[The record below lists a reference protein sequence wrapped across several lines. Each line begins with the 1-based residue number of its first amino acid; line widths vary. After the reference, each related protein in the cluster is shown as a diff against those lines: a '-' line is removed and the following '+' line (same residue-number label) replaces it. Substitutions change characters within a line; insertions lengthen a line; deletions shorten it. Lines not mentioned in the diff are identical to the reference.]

1 MFHKFTSYKA
11 SRILLHSTGRLGDLW
26 VLQLE
31 WPEDSVDG
39 PQRSLWLSPWG
50 FTQPMP
56 YSNRLPGSSLAHG
69 WNEEH
74 FWEKRG
80 VNMMISLFDPW
91 KRKISR
97 FKNQR
102 NHQPT
107 SVYPLRTSAE
117 RICTEP
123 PATTRLANSCG
134 SSGLHTWF
142 DLKMGYTLPETA
154 SWVEDNEN
162 KPWKLGIPWDKPKY
176 FKCLQPRTR
185 IDASISQPSEIE
197 GHQSPAGSNTLR
209 QEGYQMRMM
218 PIILKL
224 KIIGLKENLYSWFTD
239 PLTLAISS
247 YINPS

>member
-1 MFHKFTSYKA
+1 METENDDFS
-11 SRILLHSTGRLGDLW
+11 
-26 VLQLE
+26 
-31 WPEDSVDG
+31 
-39 PQRSLWLSPWG
+39 
-50 FTQPMP
+50 
-56 YSNRLPGSSLAHG
+56 
-69 WNEEH
+69 
-74 FWEKRG
+74 
-80 VNMMISLFDPW
+80 ISLFEHDDFSIDLGLK
-91 KRKISR
+91 KR
-97 FKNQR
+97 R

-107 SVYPLRTSAE
+107 LVDPLRTSAE
-117 RICTEP
+117 RIYTEP
-123 PATTRLANSCG
+123 PATRLANSCG

-142 DLKMGYTLPETA
+142 DLKMGYTFPETA

-185 IDASISQPSEIE
+185 IHASIFQPSEIE

-239 PLTLAISS
+239 PLTLSLAI
-247 YINPS
+247 